1 MMSINMNIKTI
12 LGYFLI
18 FFALLF
24 MIVIALPQFYS
35 NSSSGRINKNVVLE
49 FDFLKEEK
57 APVVMLFFGYV
68 GCGDICI
75 PAMNELSTIYEQL
88 DKSTTKVYFVNV
100 FDETNKEHPLEYAKA
115 YNSEFM
121 GIYLDKLGI
130 KKVSEKLTLAI
141 IKISQQEISH
151 TGHLY
156 ILEKDE
162 LSSKYYLKY
171 IYTTRPFDEK
181 SIVKDINILIGNKA

>member
-1 MMSINMNIKTI
+1 MNIKTI

-35 NSSSGRINKNVVLE
+35 GNSSGRINKNISLE
-49 FDFLKEEK
+49 FDFLKEENT
-57 APVVMLFFGYV
+57 PVVMLFFGYV

-75 PAMNELSTIYEQL
+75 PAMNELSTIFEQL
-88 DKSTTKVYFVNV
+88 DKRTTKVYFVNV
-100 FDETNKEHPLEYAKA
+100 FDETKEALPLEYAKA
-115 YNSEFM
+115 YNSEFK
-121 GIYLDKLGI
+121 GIYLDKFGI
-130 KKVSEKLTLAI
+130 KKVAEKLTLAI
-141 IKISQQEISH
+141 VKISPQEISH

-156 ILEKDE
+156 ILKKDE

-181 SIVKDINILIGNKA
+181 AIVKDINILINHKVSG

>member
-1 MMSINMNIKTI
+1 MTIKTI

-24 MIVIALPQFYS
+24 MVVIALPQFYS
-35 NSSSGRINKNVVLE
+35 NSSSGRINKDVVLD
-49 FDFLKEEK
+49 FGFLKEEQ

-75 PAMNELSTIYEQL
+75 PAMSELSTIYEQL
-88 DKSTTKVYFVNV
+88 DKSRTKVYFVNV
-100 FDETNKEHPLEYAKA
+100 FDETKKELPLEYAKA
-115 YNSEFM
+115 YNSEFT
-121 GIYLDKLGI
+121 GIYLDKSAI

-141 IKISQQEISH
+141 VKISQHEISH

-156 ILEKDE
+156 ILKKDE
-162 LSSKYYLKY
+162 LNTKYYMKY

-181 SIVKDINILIGNKA
+181 SIVKDISLLIENKA